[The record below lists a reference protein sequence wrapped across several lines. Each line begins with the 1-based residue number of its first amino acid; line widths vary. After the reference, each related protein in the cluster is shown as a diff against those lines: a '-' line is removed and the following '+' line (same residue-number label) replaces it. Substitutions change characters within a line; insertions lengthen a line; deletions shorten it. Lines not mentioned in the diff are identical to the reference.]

1 LSCILA
7 HLIRTI
13 NNLDPKHTLKA
24 RNLAYGLRFLLY
36 KIMPDTN
43 TFDFLYENKLL
54 EKLSNLIKKT
64 TFSLVI
70 CRVQMDEIEKISE
83 PEKKKIIQSISIE
96 KIPTWIGWVGVEDR
110 YNRGYLAP
118 RVDWFKAVNDEDAV
132 IVNKYRRGRTPTRPV
147 GNEGDLAIVYTAIK
161 EGMDYLVSDDKEIIR
176 VYDRL
181 KSDFNSDL
189 KFLDNTS
196 FVKMFDII

>member
-1 LSCILA
+1 ML
-7 HLIRTI
+7 
-13 NNLDPKHTLKA
+13 
-24 RNLAYGLRFLLY
+24 
-36 KIMPDTN
+36 DTN

-64 TFSLVI
+64 TFSIVI

-83 PEKKKIIQSISIE
+83 PEKKKIIQSISVE

-132 IVNKYRRGRTPTRPV
+132 IVNKYRRGRTPTHPV

-176 VYDRL
+176 VYDGL

>member
-1 LSCILA
+1 MI
-7 HLIRTI
+7 
-13 NNLDPKHTLKA
+13 
-24 RNLAYGLRFLLY
+24 
-36 KIMPDTN
+36 DTN

-64 TFSLVI
+64 IFSLVI

-83 PEKKKIIQSISIE
+83 PEKKKIIQSILIE
-96 KIPTWIGWVGVEDR
+96 KIPTSIGWVGVEDR

-118 RVDWFKAVNDEDAV
+118 RSDWVKAVNNEDAV
-132 IVNKYRRGRTPTRPV
+132 IVNKYRRGRTSTHPV

-161 EGMDYLVSDDKEIIR
+161 EGMDYLVSDDKEVKR
-176 VYDRL
+176 VYDEL

-196 FVKMFDII
+196 FVQMFDII